1 MPQILSSFLG
11 IAAILAIAFV
21 LSTGKKRIRL
31 RVVGAAFALQALMA
45 FLVLAT
51 SWGRAVIQGMSNGVA
66 ALLSHANAG
75 TAFLFGADNPLKN
88 TFALGALPVIV
99 FFASL
104 VAIDRKSTR
113 LNSSH

>member
-1 MPQILSSFLG
+1 MPPILINIAG
-11 IAAILAIAFV
+11 IAVILLIAFV
-21 LSTGKKRIRL
+21 LSTGKKRIKL
-31 RVVGAAFALQALMA
+31 RIVGAAFALQALMA

-66 ALLSHANAG
+66 ALLSYADAG
-75 TAFLFGADNPLKN
+75 TAFLFGADNPLQN

-104 VAIDRKSTR
+104 VAI
-113 LNSSH
+113 L